1 MKFNHISNFSG
12 LCITEESKDYSYEE
26 LYAQIVNYELVLKTR
41 IEVGDVVVIEADY
54 NFHSI
59 SALIALAGISCI
71 IVPIVK
77 ISEIEFLN
85 KVKASNANVLIRINK
100 ESDLEFSTLIPE
112 KEIELQYQKIIEKK
126 HTGLVLFSSGTTGIP
141 KVISQDFTLLLESF
155 TPPKKQKKIKFILML
170 MFDHIGGLNTM
181 LNCINNGSPFV
192 IPKDRNPNTIVDL
205 IYKNQVQLLPTTP
218 TFLNLILISTE
229 DVAIKLFSLKMITYG
244 TERMPES
251 LLLKLNKELPSVRL
265 LQTFGTSETGILKT
279 ESKNSK
285 SLFFKIVDD
294 NYSYKIENGELL
306 LKRLTGNAEYL
317 CQSKEK
323 FTMDGFFKTGDLV
336 DQDSDGFIRII
347 GRKTE
352 VINVGGQKVL
362 PSEVEAIINSIEGI
376 IDSTVFALDNAITG
390 QIVAA
395 RVIIEDLNEIEFF
408 KKHIKSRCREKLDKY
423 KIPAKLIF
431 SNLLITTPRQKK
443 A

>member
-12 LCITEESKDYSYEE
+12 LCITEANKDYSYDE
-26 LYAQIVNYELVLKTR
+26 LYAQILKYELVLKTR
-41 IEVGDVVVIEADY
+41 INVGDVVVIEADY
-54 NFHSI
+54 NFNSI
-59 SALIALAGISCI
+59 SALMALADLSCM

-77 ISEIEFLN
+77 ISEIEFNN
-85 KVKASNANVLIRINK
+85 KVKASNANLLIRINK
-100 ESDLEFSTLIPE
+100 ETDLEFSILVPE
-112 KEIELQYQKIIEKK
+112 KEIEIQYQKIVEKK

-155 TPPKKQKKIKFILML
+155 VPPRKQKTIKFILML

-192 IPKDRNPNTIVDL
+192 IPQDRNPNTIVDL
-205 IYKNQVQLLPTTP
+205 IYRNHVQLLPTTP
-218 TFLNLILISTE
+218 TFLNLVLISTE
-229 DVAIKLFSLKMITYG
+229 DVAEKLFSLKMITYG

-251 LLLKLNKELPSVRL
+251 LLSRLNKELPSVRL

-285 SLFFKIVDD
+285 SLFFKIVDN

-306 LKRLTGNAEYL
+306 LKRLAGNAEYL
-317 CQSKEK
+317 GHSKEK
-323 FTMDGFFKTGDLV
+323 FTEDGFFKTGDLV
-336 DQDSDGFIRII
+336 DQDSDGFIKII

-362 PSEVEAIINSIEGI
+362 PSEVEAVINSIEGV
-376 IDSTVFALDNAITG
+376 IDSTVFALDNVITG

-395 RVIIEDLNEIEFF
+395 RIIIADLNETDYF
-408 KKHIKSRCREKLDKY
+408 KKYIKSNCREKLDKY
-423 KIPAKLIF
+423 KIPAKLFF
-431 SNLLITTPRQKK
+431 SDLLITTSRQKK